1 MGVGKL
7 CIRQMKVGTI
17 CPFRSV
23 IVTQAGFHTESA
35 SHMYSIYSTGYPG
48 MKKILSA
55 SDLPD
60 AVICQTD
67 AWAQGAIRACKD
79 AGIDVPGDI
88 AVAGFYNEPSSAT
101 GGLSLTSVGQP
112 IQKLHRRAFADV
124 QTALEQGF
132 TAAPPLTL
140 PCQLFPRESTQRPI

>member
-1 MGVGKL
+1 MGGGKL

-55 SDLPD
+55 SDFPD

-101 GGLSLTSVGQP
+101 GGLSLTSGATHP
-112 IQKLHRRAFADV
+112 E
-124 QTALEQGF
+124 T
-132 TAAPPLTL
+132 APPGFCGCANCFGAWLHCGPTVNAFL
-140 PCQLFPRESTQRPI
+140 SVISA